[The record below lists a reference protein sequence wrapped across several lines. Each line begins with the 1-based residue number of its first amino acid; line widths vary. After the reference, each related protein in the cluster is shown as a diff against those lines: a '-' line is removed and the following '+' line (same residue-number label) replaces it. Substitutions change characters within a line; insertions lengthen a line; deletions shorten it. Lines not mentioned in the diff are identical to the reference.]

1 MMFECFTKVDS
12 LFHRSRRKVFLFYSG
27 LFAKKKIEEFL
38 KVLEHKILEMKG
50 MLLAGLGWRE
60 EIIVVCW

>member
-1 MMFECFTKVDS
+1 M
-12 LFHRSRRKVFLFYSG
+12 FLFYSG
-27 LFAKKKIEEFL
+27 LFAKRKIEEFL

-50 MLLAGLGWRE
+50 ILLAGLGWRE